1 MLQDYR
7 LGLRMLLK
15 YPGLTLAGGLA
26 LALAI
31 GIGAGWHDIS
41 GKLMSPT
48 IPLPEGDRIVRIETQ
63 NILTSAAESRVLH
76 DFLGWRREL
85 KTLEGLAAYRTDTRN
100 LIVGDAKERR
110 QGVPVDSAPAL
121 VQVAEITADAF
132 ATARVPPLLG
142 RALVEDDEKP
152 GASRVV
158 VLGYDLWQR
167 HLAGR
172 QDVVGTVV
180 QLGSAMATVAGVMPT
195 GFAFPYS
202 HNVWT
207 PLPLR
212 ASYEPL
218 EGGAVTVVGRLAPGV
233 SREQANA
240 ELRVMA
246 ERMAAARPATHEH
259 LRSAVWRLGESSDAI
274 GAGRFAIRN
283 VPALLVLAIACLSVG
298 TLVYARTATRE
309 GEIAVRSAIGASRAR
324 IVSQLFV
331 ETLVLAS
338 IAAALGLAAADRFIR
353 EIMARE
359 AARGAATIGDAPF
372 WFTPGLR
379 PSTILYA
386 AGLAVVGAAML
397 SVLPALRATRAR
409 VQPHL
414 ANAGSHGATLRFGRV
429 WTGAMIVQIALTAI
443 GIPVAMDVGRDVIRT
458 LNIRAAFPSRNY
470 VAVRIDMDRR
480 FDEESAPVLEERRAQ
495 AAAELMRRL
504 AEEPAVAAV
513 AFADRSLGVETSM
526 RSGHVE
532 PGPGANPVYDRFFR
546 LLAVGPG
553 FFETFER
560 PIVAGRDFNG
570 GDWNPAARTVIV
582 NEAFARGFSREA
594 GGGSPVGA
602 RLRYRGARVIDDG
615 ILGEM
620 VADDEFEIVGIVRD
634 FGLDPDG
641 EGDETPCVFHTA
653 SAGTVSPLVISAR
666 VRGNPDSLA
675 ARLPVIAA
683 DIDPRLVVRSARPLD
698 MVVREND
705 VSATRLAGTMATV
718 TSLILFLSALG
729 IFSLVSV
736 SVSRRT
742 REIGLRVALG
752 ANPRQVLA
760 GILWRA
766 GVVLGSG
773 LAGGGAILLWF
784 NVLTAGPSSGLAE
797 DVTRFLTY
805 FGITSAIMIA
815 ACAMACFAPAR
826 RALRISPTD
835 ALREA

>member
-15 YPGLTLAGGLA
+15 YPGLTVAGGLA
-26 LALAI
+26 LTIAI

-41 GKLMSPT
+41 GKLMSPA
-48 IPLPEGDRIVRIETQ
+48 IPLPEGDRIVRIETR

-76 DFLGWRREL
+76 DFLEWRREL
-85 KTLEGLAAYRTDTRN
+85 KTIEGLAAYRTDTRN
-100 LIVGDAKERR
+100 LIVGDTQER
-110 QGVPVDSAPAL
+110 QGVPGDSAPAL

-132 ATARVPPLLG
+132 ATARVRPLLG
-142 RALVEDDEKP
+142 RALVDADGKP
-152 GASRVV
+152 GAAPVV

-180 QLGSAMATVAGVMPT
+180 QLGNVTATVVGVMPT

-207 PLPLR
+207 PLRLR
-212 ASYEPL
+212 ASYQPL
-218 EGGAVTVVGRLAPGV
+218 EGGAVTVIARLAPSV

-240 ELRVMA
+240 ELRVVA

-259 LRSAVWRLGESSDAI
+259 LRSAVWRLGESSDAA

-283 VPALLVLAIACLSVG
+283 VPAFLVLAIACLSVG

-309 GEIAVRSAIGASRAR
+309 GEIAVRSALGASRAR
-324 IVSQLFV
+324 IVSQLLV

-353 EIMARE
+353 EIMVRE
-359 AARGAATIGDAPF
+359 AARGLATIGDAPF

-379 PSTILYA
+379 PSTLVYA

-429 WTGAMIVQIALTAI
+429 WTAAMIVQIALTAI
-443 GIPVAMDVGRDVIRT
+443 GIPVAMEVSRDVIRR
-458 LNIRAAFPSRNY
+458 LSIRAAFPSRDY
-470 VAVRIDMDRR
+470 LAARIDLDRR
-480 FDEESAPVLEERRAQ
+480 FDEESAPALEEERGQ
-495 AAAELMRRL
+495 AAEALMRRL

-513 AFADRSLGVETSM
+513 AFADRPVGVETSV

-532 PGPGANPVYDRFFR
+532 PGPGADPVFDRHFR

-570 GDWNPAARTVIV
+570 SDWNPAARTVIV

-602 RLRYRGARVIDDG
+602 RLRYRGARQIDDAE
-615 ILGEM
+615 LGEM
-620 VADDEFEIVGIVRD
+620 VADTEFEIVGIVRD

-683 DIDPRLVVRSARPLD
+683 GVDPRLVVRSARPLD
-698 MVVREND
+698 MVVRDND

-784 NVLTAGPSSGLAE
+784 NVLTAGPSSRLAE
-797 DVTRFLTY
+797 DAARFLTY
-805 FGITSAIMIA
+805 LGITSAIMITT
-815 ACAMACFAPAR
+815 CVMACFAPAR

>member
-1 MLQDYR
+1 MI
-7 LGLRMLLK
+7 
-15 YPGLTLAGGLA
+15 A
-26 LALAI
+26 
-31 GIGAGWHDIS
+31 
-41 GKLMSPT
+41 
-48 IPLPEGDRIVRIETQ
+48 
-63 NILTSAAESRVLH
+63 
-76 DFLGWRREL
+76 
-85 KTLEGLAAYRTDTRN
+85 
-100 LIVGDAKERR
+100 
-110 QGVPVDSAPAL
+110 
-121 VQVAEITADAF
+121 
-132 ATARVPPLLG
+132 
-142 RALVEDDEKP
+142 
-152 GASRVV
+152 
-158 VLGYDLWQR
+158 
-167 HLAGR
+167 
-172 QDVVGTVV
+172 
-180 QLGSAMATVAGVMPT
+180 
-195 GFAFPYS
+195 
-202 HNVWT
+202 
-207 PLPLR
+207 
-212 ASYEPL
+212 
-218 EGGAVTVVGRLAPGV
+218 RLAPSV

-240 ELRVMA
+240 ELRVVA

-259 LRSAVWRLGESSDAI
+259 LRSAVWRLGESSDAA

-309 GEIAVRSAIGASRAR
+309 GEIAVRSALGASRAR
-324 IVSQLFV
+324 IVSQLLV

-359 AARGAATIGDAPF
+359 AARGASTIGDAPF

-379 PSTILYA
+379 PSTLVYA

-414 ANAGSHGATLRFGRV
+414 ANVGSHGATLRFGRV
-429 WTGAMIVQIALTAI
+429 WTAAMIVQIALTAI
-443 GIPVAMDVGRDVIRT
+443 GIPVAMDVSRDVIRR
-458 LNIRAAFPSRNY
+458 LSIRAAFPSRDY
-470 VAVRIDMDRR
+470 VAARIDIDRP
-480 FDEESAPVLEERRAQ
+480 FDKESAPAHEEVRRQ
-495 AAAELMRRL
+495 AAEALMRRL

-513 AFADRSLGVETSM
+513 AFADRPVGVETSV

-532 PGPGANPVYDRFFR
+532 PGPGADPVFDRRFR

-560 PIVAGRDFNG
+560 PIVAGRDFKG
-570 GDWNPAARTVIV
+570 SDWNPAARTVIV

-602 RLRYRGARVIDDG
+602 RLRYRGARQIDDAE
-615 ILGEM
+615 LGEM
-620 VADDEFEIVGIVRD
+620 VADTEFEIVGIVRD

-683 DIDPRLVVRSARPLD
+683 GVDPRLVVRSARPLD

-729 IFSLVSV
+729 IYSLVSV

-784 NVLTAGPSSGLAE
+784 NVLTAGPSSRLAE
-797 DVTRFLTY
+797 DLARFLTY
-805 FGITSAIMIA
+805 LGITSAIMIA
-815 ACAMACFAPAR
+815 ACVMACFAPAR
-826 RALRISPTD
+826 RALQITPTD

>member
-15 YPGLTLAGGLA
+15 YPGLTVAGGLA
-26 LALAI
+26 LTIAI

-41 GKLMSPT
+41 GKLMSPA
-48 IPLPEGDRIVRIETQ
+48 IPLPEGDRIVRIETR

-76 DFLGWRREL
+76 DFLEWRREL
-85 KTLEGLAAYRTDTRN
+85 KTIEGLAAYRTDTRN
-100 LIVGDAKERR
+100 LIVGDTQER
-110 QGVPVDSAPAL
+110 QGVPGDSAPAL

-132 ATARVPPLLG
+132 ATARVRPLLG
-142 RALVEDDEKP
+142 RALVDADGKP
-152 GASRVV
+152 GAAPVV

-180 QLGSAMATVAGVMPT
+180 QLGNVTATVVGVMPT

-207 PLPLR
+207 PLRLR
-212 ASYEPL
+212 ASYQPL
-218 EGGAVTVVGRLAPGV
+218 EGGAVTVIARLAPSV

-240 ELRVMA
+240 ELRVVA

-259 LRSAVWRLGESSDAI
+259 LRSAVWRLGESSDAAV
-274 GAGRFAIRN
+274 AGRFAIRN
-283 VPALLVLAIACLSVG
+283 VPAFLVLAIACLSVG

-309 GEIAVRSAIGASRAR
+309 GEIAVRSALGASRAR
-324 IVSQLFV
+324 IVSQLLV

-353 EIMARE
+353 EIMVRE
-359 AARGAATIGDAPF
+359 AARGLATIGDAPF

-379 PSTILYA
+379 PSTLVYA

-429 WTGAMIVQIALTAI
+429 WTAAMIVQIALTAI
-443 GIPVAMDVGRDVIRT
+443 GIPVAMEVSRDVIRR
-458 LNIRAAFPSRNY
+458 LSIRAAFPSRDY
-470 VAVRIDMDRR
+470 LAARIDLDRR
-480 FDEESAPVLEERRAQ
+480 FDEESAPALEEERGQ
-495 AAAELMRRL
+495 AAEALMRRL

-513 AFADRSLGVETSM
+513 AFADRPVGVETSV

-532 PGPGANPVYDRFFR
+532 PGPGADPVFDRHFR

-570 GDWNPAARTVIV
+570 SDWNPAARTVIV

-602 RLRYRGARVIDDG
+602 RLRYRGARQIDDAE
-615 ILGEM
+615 LGEM
-620 VADDEFEIVGIVRD
+620 VADTEFEIVGIVRD

-683 DIDPRLVVRSARPLD
+683 GVDPRLVVRSARPLD
-698 MVVREND
+698 MVVRDND

-784 NVLTAGPSSGLAE
+784 NVLTAGPSSRLAE
-797 DVTRFLTY
+797 DAARFLTY
-805 FGITSAIMIA
+805 LGITSAIMITT
-815 ACAMACFAPAR
+815 CVMACFAPAR